1 MDPLDRTAVVASRAS
16 RGGFA
21 WVGFSALLAR
31 RRGDAGILLETAA
44 AAWIADGLAVAASHA
59 IGRVRPCREGRSL
72 LPCPDSP
79 SLPSNHAAAA
89 FAAAAALAARERSLS
104 PLLAPAAVV
113 AWSRVRVGVHTPLDV
128 AAGGLLGVAVAG
140 SVRQVAKRSRV
151 PDRG

>member
-1 MDPLDRTAVVASRAS
+1 MDPLDRTAVIASRAS

-31 RRGDAGILLETAA
+31 RRGNIGILLETAA
-44 AAWIADGLAVAASHA
+44 AAWIADGLAVASSHA
-59 IGRVRPCREGRSL
+59 IGRVRPCRDGDAL

-89 FAAAAALAARERSLS
+89 FAAAAGLAARDRSLAM
-104 PLLAPAAVV
+104 LFAPAALV
-113 AWSRVRVGVHTPLDV
+113 AWSRVRAGVHTPGDV

-140 SVRQVAKRSRV
+140 SVRRVAKRWRAS
-151 PDRG
+151 DRG